1 MNRPNRDAEWIEW
14 VALLMAV
21 AICAAAAHFICGGQ
35 GDERRMPAHR
45 ENAP

>member
-21 AICAAAAHFICGGQ
+21 AVCAAAAHFLCGGQ
-35 GDERRMPAHR
+35 GDERPQWRAGQ
-45 ENAP
+45 